1 MNKYI
6 GKTCPFCKTEFKEN
20 DDIVVCSD
28 CDMPHHKDCWIEN
41 QGCTTFGC
49 LGSIKSVDGSETTVT
64 SKEITFEDD
73 PNVNSNTIYCTQ
85 CGSPNNQSS
94 SFCSRCG
101 SRLTSNVLQNQP
113 IQSTNSYNTTPNY
126 SQYVYPQGNVQN
138 VNYGNSYNQQPNA
151 YAGYNTY
158 SQNGNIDNDVIQLIG
173 TKTEYYIPKFQEFKR
188 QNKKNSWN
196 WAAFWITPYW
206 FIYRKMYGYGY
217 GILAAAFILN
227 FIPALSF
234 LTLGGYIAL
243 AIFANCI
250 YMNELEKKANQSK
263 GMTEPYRTQYIQKN
277 GGTNTTAA
285 ILTFIGY
292 AILIGITSL

>member
-6 GKTCPFCKTEFKEN
+6 GKICPFCKTEFKEN

-49 LGSIKSVDGSETTVT
+49 LGSIKSIDGSETTVT
-64 SKEITFEDD
+64 SKEITFEDA
-73 PNVNSNTIYCTQ
+73 PNVKSSTIYCTQ
-85 CGSPNNQSS
+85 CGAPNSQTS

-101 SRLTSNVLQNQP
+101 SKLTSNIVQNQTVQNP
-113 IQSTNSYNTTPNY
+113 NSYNTTPNY
-126 SQYVYPQGNVQN
+126 NQYVYPQGNAQN
-138 VNYGNSYNQQPNA
+138 ANYGNSYTQQSNA
-151 YAGYNTY
+151 FSGYNTY
-158 SQNGNIDNDVIQLIG
+158 SQNINIDSDIVQLIG
-173 TKTEYYIPKFQEFKR
+173 TKTEYYIPKFQELKQ

-217 GILAAAFILN
+217 GILAAAFILS
-227 FIPALSF
+227 FIPVLSVF
-234 LTLGGYIAL
+234 TLGGYIAL
-243 AIFANCI
+243 AIFANSI
-250 YMNELEKKANQSK
+250 YMNELEKKANQAK
-263 GMTEPYRTQYIQKN
+263 GMTEPYKTQYLQKN
-277 GGTNTTAA
+277 GGTNTAAA
-285 ILTFIGY
+285 ILTLIGY